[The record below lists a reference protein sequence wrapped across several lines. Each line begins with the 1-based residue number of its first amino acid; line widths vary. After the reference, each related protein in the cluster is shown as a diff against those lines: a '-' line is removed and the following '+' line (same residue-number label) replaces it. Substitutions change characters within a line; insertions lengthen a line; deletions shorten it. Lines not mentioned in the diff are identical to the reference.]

1 MNRVPRTGV
10 PRARL
15 RAVLLLGVAA
25 LPCALGACGSI
36 RLGGERSVSEENDRL
51 RTQVHEQQERIKALE
66 GEREELKVKL
76 AEASRARGTI
86 PEGITDAI
94 PAVTTVK
101 ISMLSGLEPVT
112 ADQPATG
119 VSVTFQPLD
128 GRGRFTQA
136 VGTALIEVF
145 QIPPKMDGAEPRRIA
160 QATLTPA
167 ALRDA
172 YRSNVTGTYY
182 SATLPLESPVKRSQ
196 VTPALLIRLEF
207 TDALT
212 GEVHKAERLLPER
225 PSAL

>member
-1 MNRVPRTGV
+1 MSRGR
-10 PRARL
+10 
-15 RAVLLLGVAA
+15 A
-25 LPCALGACGSI
+25 LPLLAMAAVPLALAACGSI

-66 GEREELKVKL
+66 GEREELKHKL
-76 AEASRARGTI
+76 AEASRARGTTL
-86 PEGITDAI
+86 PEGVADAM
-94 PAVTTVK
+94 PTVTTVK
-101 ISMLSGLEPVT
+101 ISMLSGLEPI
-112 ADQPATG
+112 AAAQPATG
-119 VSVTFQPLD
+119 VSVTFQPMD

-136 VGTALIEVF
+136 VGSAAIEVF
-145 QIPPKMDGAEPRRIA
+145 EIASKVTGAEPRRIA
-160 QATLTPA
+160 QATLSPA
-167 ALRDA
+167 ELRDA

-182 SATLPLESPVKRSQ
+182 SATLPLEAPVERSQ

>member
-1 MNRVPRTGV
+1 MRAARVS
-10 PRARL
+10 RARL

-25 LPCALGACGSI
+25 IPLALGACGSV

-66 GEREELKVKL
+66 GERDELKLKL
-76 AEASRARGTI
+76 AEASRARGTTL
-86 PEGITDAI
+86 PEGVADAM
-94 PAVTTVK
+94 PTVTSVK
-101 ISMLSGLEPVT
+101 VSMLSGLEPVS

-119 VSVTFQPLD
+119 VSVTFQPMD

-136 VGTALIEVF
+136 VGSTVIEVF
-145 QIPPKMDGAEPRRIA
+145 EIASKVEGAQPRRIA

-167 ALRDA
+167 ELRDA

-182 SATLPLESPVKRSQ
+182 SATLPLEGPVERSK

-212 GEVHKAERLLPER
+212 GKVHKAERLLPER